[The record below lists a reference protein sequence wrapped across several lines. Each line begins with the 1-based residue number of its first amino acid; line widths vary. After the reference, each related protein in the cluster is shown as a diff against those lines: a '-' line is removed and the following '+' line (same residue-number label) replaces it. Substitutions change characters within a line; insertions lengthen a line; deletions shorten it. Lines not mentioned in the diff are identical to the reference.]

1 MKKALLAIFM
11 LCLLFSLGCKQEKQ
25 NLNDDGIIK
34 IGFIPE
40 TMTVERW
47 QRDRDIFV
55 AKAKELGAEVIVK
68 NAYEDSELQIKIAKD
83 MIYQGVD
90 VLAIVAYDKDS
101 LEETV
106 KYAHDHDVKVIAYDR
121 MIRNANVDLYITFDN
136 FKVGELIGQS
146 VINHVPE
153 GDYLILNGSETDNN
167 AFMFNEGYMSKI
179 QPLIDSGKINVVG
192 ETWIEAWRDEV
203 SYEFVDEKI
212 ADNHTFDA
220 VVAANDRVAEG
231 AITALTE
238 NRMADG
244 IYVTGQD
251 AELAA
256 CQRIVEGIQD
266 MTVYKPIYVLAEGA
280 AEMAVKLAI
289 GEDIGPCNTIF
300 DGKYDIEYIAY
311 EPIGV
316 TVENLVDTVINDG
329 FYTLEQVYANIPN
342 SLWPK

>member
-1 MKKALLAIFM
+1 
-11 LCLLFSLGCKQEKQ
+11 
-25 NLNDDGIIK
+25 
-34 IGFIPE
+34 
-40 TMTVERW
+40 
-47 QRDRDIFV
+47 
-55 AKAKELGAEVIVK
+55 
-68 NAYEDSELQIKIAKD
+68 
-83 MIYQGVD
+83 
-90 VLAIVAYDKDS
+90 
-101 LEETV
+101 
-106 KYAHDHDVKVIAYDR
+106 
-121 MIRNANVDLYITFDN
+121 
-136 FKVGELIGQS
+136 
-146 VINHVPE
+146 
-153 GDYLILNGSETDNN
+153 
-167 AFMFNEGYMSKI
+167 
-179 QPLIDSGKINVVG
+179 
-192 ETWIEAWRDEV
+192 
-203 SYEFVDEKI
+203 
-212 ADNHTFDA
+212 
-220 VVAANDRVAEG
+220 
-231 AITALTE
+231 
-238 NRMADG
+238 MADG